1 MTALCSVSEHLRA
14 AVRQTG
20 RLEPEIGIDQRSIF
34 CGGGGTVTN
43 TGGPDVAI
51 VCAVLARS
59 GDTVAAC
66 IDDHHWVEV
75 RDGKLHVMGEHVNVV
90 ELVVGAIRKIA
101 KVLAADLTLM
111 YTIQAVIVLVREQL
125 FALPRTDSLSE
136 RLVVGHVRSE
146 AA

>member
-1 MTALCSVSEHLRA
+1 MTALASVSEHLRA
-14 AVRQTG
+14 AVRGTG
-20 RLEPEIGIDQRSIF
+20 SNEPEVGIDQRSIF
-34 CGGGGTVTN
+34 CGGGGTVAN

-51 VCAVLARS
+51 VFAVFARIW
-59 GDTVAAC
+59 DTVAAC

-75 RDGKLHVMGEHVNVV
+75 RDGKLHVVGEHVNVV

-111 YTIQAVIVLVREQL
+111 LSIEAVIVVGTRI
-125 FALPRTDSLSE
+125 FAIPRTHMLSK
-136 RLVVGHVRSE
+136 RLVVGHVGSK

>member
-1 MTALCSVSEHLRA
+1 MTALASVSEHLRA

-20 RLEPEIGIDQRSIF
+20 RPEPEIGIDQSRIF
-34 CGGGGTVTN
+34 CGGGGTVTS
-43 TGGPDVAI
+43 TGGLDVAI
-51 VCAVLARS
+51 VSTVLARIW
-59 GDTVAAC
+59 DTVAAC

-75 RDGKLHVMGEHVNVV
+75 RDGKLHVVGEHVNVV

-111 YTIQAVIVLVREQL
+111 LSIEAVIVVGTRI
-125 FALPRTDSLSE
+125 FAIPRTHMLSK
-136 RLVVGHVRSE
+136 RLVVGHVGSE